1 MNEHPISSIMA
12 TSIQKIKEMV
22 DVNTIIGE
30 PITTPDGTTL
40 IPISKVSLG
49 FASGGSDFSTKT
61 SVSGSNPV
69 LFGGGSGAGMTITP
83 VCFIVVSNG
92 FAKVLPMS
100 QGQGG
105 TVDKVVDSLP
115 EIMDKINGYF
125 SKNKNK
131 E

>member
-12 TSIQKIKEMV
+12 TSIEKIKEMV

-30 PITTPDGTTL
+30 PITTADGTTL

-49 FASGGSDFSTKT
+49 FASGGSDFSTKA
-61 SVSGSNPV
+61 SVSGPNPV

-92 FAKVLPMS
+92 FAKVLPMT

-105 TVDKVVDSLP
+105 TVDKVIDSLP

-125 SKNKNK
+125 SKNKK
-131 E
+131 